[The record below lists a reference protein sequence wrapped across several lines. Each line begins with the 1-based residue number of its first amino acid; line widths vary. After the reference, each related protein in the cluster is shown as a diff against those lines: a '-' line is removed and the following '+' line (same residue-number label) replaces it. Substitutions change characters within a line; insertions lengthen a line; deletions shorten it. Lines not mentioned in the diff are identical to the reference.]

1 LSYVAKEEAALG
13 NAHLEKWRSLV
24 DEFREKARQLE
35 RDERS
40 LCRGCTAEER
50 ARVAE
55 AQHFMESSGIGEALC
70 ALVWDVRRFVAWSCH
85 ARDRSVPPEFTDL
98 DMVADNMK
106 DFAARFAYRG
116 RRYEISFREFASSHP
131 DPHADSRGEATLFAD
146 GLAVFGVAMTSRPGA
161 AYDDWQPTT
170 VEAFRP
176 GSWIADLLEMHRDHC
191 RTLQASEARARDEV
205 TSRRAAMISL
215 E

>member
-1 LSYVAKEEAALG
+1 MG
-13 NAHLEKWRSLV
+13 NAHLQKWRSLV

-35 RDERS
+35 LDERNAC
-40 LCRGCTAEER
+40 LACTAEDR

-55 AQHFMESSGIGEALC
+55 AQQFMESSGIGEALC
-70 ALVWDVRRFVAWSCH
+70 ALVWDIRRFVAWSCH
-85 ARDRSVPPEFTDL
+85 AAARSVPPEYTDL
-98 DMVADNMK
+98 EMVADNMK

-116 RRYEISFREFASSHP
+116 RRYGITFKQHVSSHP
-131 DPHADSRGEATLFAD
+131 DPHADSRGEAWLSANGATVL
-146 GLAVFGVAMTSRPGA
+146 GVSMTSRPGA

-176 GSWIADLLEMHRDHC
+176 GPWIADLLEMHGEQKR
-191 RTLQASEARARDEV
+191 ARAASQAKVRDEI
-205 TSRRAAMISL
+205 TSKRAAMISL

>member
-1 LSYVAKEEAALG
+1 VAKEEAALG

-35 RDERS
+35 LEERS
-40 LCRGCTAEER
+40 ACLACTAEER

-55 AQHFMESSGIGEALC
+55 AQHFMETSGLGQALC
-70 ALVWDVRRFVAWSCH
+70 VLVWDVRRFVAWSCH
-85 ARDRSVPPEFTDL
+85 AKGRSVPPEFTEL
-98 DMVADNMK
+98 EMVADNMK
-106 DFAARFAYRG
+106 DFAARFSYRG
-116 RRYEISFREFASSHP
+116 RRYAVAFREHVSSHP
-131 DPHADSRGEATLFAD
+131 DPHADSRGEASLFAED
-146 GLAVFGVAMTSRPGA
+146 KVVFGVSMTSRPGA
-161 AYDDWQPTT
+161 AYDDWQPAM

-176 GSWIADLLEMHRDHC
+176 GSWIADLLEMHREHH
-191 RTLQASEARARDEV
+191 RAVQAAQAKVWDEV